1 MTPEQTVAGRDA
13 SGCIEQCDNVS
24 ALHAR
29 GEGAETRLVG
39 LVSVPHYQAVLA
51 LPGSGIGEPAQLAGR
66 RLGLPARDEQ
76 LAVDVRRAAASR
88 GFHSATALSCLF
100 CDEYDEVE
108 LAAAEDAAPYA
119 AEAAALA
126 DGSVDAIY
134 VAGPEGR
141 AVARQLSAVEVVDLG
156 RHLDP
161 MVRVNAT
168 TPLAVTVSERLL
180 RTRPRTVARQL
191 AELLPAA
198 RLDARAL
205 DALRVQKD
213 WLLTHGYLDA
223 DVDVTAWADAGPL
236 DAARGL

>member
-1 MTPEQTVAGRDA
+1 MTPEQTVAARDA
-13 SGCIEQCDNVS
+13 SGCIEQADNVS

-29 GEGAETRLVG
+29 SEGAETRLVG
-39 LVSVPHYQAVLA
+39 LISAPHYQAVLA

-66 RLGLPARDEQ
+66 RLGLPARDERA
-76 LAVDVRRAAASR
+76 AVDVRRAAASR

-100 CDEYDEVE
+100 CDEYEEVE
-108 LAAAEDAAPYA
+108 LAPAADDAAPYA
-119 AEAAALA
+119 AESAALA
-126 DGSVDAIY
+126 DGVVDAIY

-141 AVARQLSAVEVVDLG
+141 AVARALGAVEVVDLG

-168 TPLAVTVSERLL
+168 TPLTVTVSERLL

-191 AELLPAA
+191 AELTGA

-205 DALRVQKD
+205 DALRVQKE
-213 WLLTHGYLDA
+213 WLLTHGHLDA
-223 DVDVTAWADAGPL
+223 DVDVTAWADTGPL

>member
-1 MTPEQTVAGRDA
+1 MTPEQTVADRDV
-13 SGCIEQCDNVS
+13 SGCIEQGDNVS

-39 LVSVPHYQAVLA
+39 LVAAPGYQAVLA

-66 RLGLPARDEQ
+66 RLGLPARDERA
-76 LAVDVRRAAASR
+76 AVDVRRAAASR
-88 GFHSATALSCLF
+88 GFHSATALACLF
-100 CDEYDEVE
+100 CDEYEEVE
-108 LAAAEDAAPYA
+108 LEPAPDGAAPYA

-126 DGSVDAIY
+126 AGRVDAIY
-134 VAGPEGR
+134 VAGPVGR
-141 AVARQLSAVEVVDLG
+141 AVARELGAVEVVDLG

-168 TPLAVTVSERLL
+168 TPLTVTVSERLL

-191 AELLPAA
+191 AELPAA

-205 DALRVQKD
+205 DALRAQKD
-213 WLLTHGYLDA
+213 WLLTHGFLAA

-236 DAARGL
+236 AAARGR

>member
-13 SGCIEQCDNVS
+13 SGCIERHDNVS

-39 LVSVPHYQAVLA
+39 LVSAPHYQAVLA
-51 LPGSGIGEPAQLAGR
+51 LPGAGVGEPAQLAGR
-66 RLGLPARDEQ
+66 RLGLPARDARA
-76 LAVDVRRAAASR
+76 AVDVRRAAASR
-88 GFHSATALSCLF
+88 GFHSATALACLF
-100 CDEYDEVE
+100 CDEYEEVA
-108 LAAAEDAAPYA
+108 LPPAGDGAAAYA

-141 AVARQLSAVEVVDLG
+141 AVARRLGAVEVVDLG

-161 MVRVNAT
+161 MVRVNVT

-180 RTRPRTVARQL
+180 RTRPRAVARQL
-191 AELLPAA
+191 AELPEA

-213 WLLTHGYLDA
+213 WLLTHGHLDA

-236 DAARGL
+236 DAARG